1 MIFVKEIYRG
11 VDTVKISKL
20 FGRTLRDDPHEAE
33 LISHRLMQRSGLIYQ
48 VASGIY
54 SYMPLA
60 WRSLRKIE
68 KIIREEMDKAGGQ
81 ELRMSVLQARELWQE
96 SGRDEDYGLEMFRVQ
111 DRRER
116 DLVMA
121 PTHEELLTVMVKSNV
136 RSYRDLPLLLY
147 QIQTKFRDEPRP
159 RGGLLRVREFD
170 MKDAYSFDINDEGL
184 DQNYKIMEE
193 AYKNIFARC
202 GLDAVMVDA
211 DSGTIG
217 GRDSQ
222 EFMLIADS
230 GEDTLVICDNCKY
243 AANAE
248 KAVFSKSKISDEP
261 EIPLEKVNTPGVR
274 TIDDLTKFLKISADK
289 TLKAVFYIA
298 GGNVIVV
305 TIRGDLDVN
314 EIKVRN
320 VLGGAPDFRLAT
332 PTEVKNA
339 GLIPGSASPVGLEG
353 IKIVADESATSISN
367 FVAGANHDQFH
378 LVNVNYGRD
387 FKADV
392 VTDIALVQDG
402 DSCLNCGSILKIA
415 RGIEV
420 GHIFKLGTRY
430 SEKLGALFP
439 DKDGQQ
445 KPIIMGCYGI
455 GVGRLLA
462 AAIEQNHDESGM
474 LLPKSIAPYQVMIL
488 ALNVDNEAVS
498 QTAMGLYNDLWEAG
512 IEVLYDDRDESAG
525 GKFKDADLLGLPV
538 RIVVSSRNLK
548 ENQVELKI
556 RSDKDAIRIPLSS
569 VLDNLKQILGH

>member
-1 MIFVKEIYRG
+1 M
-11 VDTVKISKL
+11 KISKL

-217 GRDSQ
+217 GRDTQ

-230 GEDTLVICDNCKY
+230 GEDTLVICDNC
-243 AANAE
+243 N
-248 KAVFSKSKISDEP
+248 
-261 EIPLEKVNTPGVR
+261 
-274 TIDDLTKFLKISADK
+274 
-289 TLKAVFYIA
+289 
-298 GGNVIVV
+298 
-305 TIRGDLDVN
+305 
-314 EIKVRN
+314 
-320 VLGGAPDFRLAT
+320 
-332 PTEVKNA
+332 
-339 GLIPGSASPVGLEG
+339 
-353 IKIVADESATSISN
+353 
-367 FVAGANHDQFH
+367 
-378 LVNVNYGRD
+378 
-387 FKADV
+387 
-392 VTDIALVQDG
+392 
-402 DSCLNCGSILKIA
+402 
-415 RGIEV
+415 
-420 GHIFKLGTRY
+420 
-430 SEKLGALFP
+430 
-439 DKDGQQ
+439 
-445 KPIIMGCYGI
+445 
-455 GVGRLLA
+455 
-462 AAIEQNHDESGM
+462 
-474 LLPKSIAPYQVMIL
+474 
-488 ALNVDNEAVS
+488 
-498 QTAMGLYNDLWEAG
+498 
-512 IEVLYDDRDESAG
+512 
-525 GKFKDADLLGLPV
+525 
-538 RIVVSSRNLK
+538 
-548 ENQVELKI
+548 
-556 RSDKDAIRIPLSS
+556 
-569 VLDNLKQILGH
+569 